1 MSLSLARRWVT
12 VRICRTAL
20 VPSARRR
27 GRVLRPLLGA
37 AAAAA
42 KYHLLLLRQLS
53 IPTPEGWQS
62 GTAAAASVTRHAA
75 FASAPSRVAA
85 SSL

>member
-20 VPSARRR
+20 VPSACRR
-27 GRVLRPLLGA
+27 GRVLRPLLG
-37 AAAAA
+37 AAAA